1 MENLSL
7 AEIQPI
13 LQTILVTIPVFW
25 GVYEFR
31 KFRYQLNDIKKT
43 ADQLNVKI
51 DDLANNKLDKYPFF
65 ADLKILVDKINK
77 VFKP

>member
-1 MENLSL
+1 MECNYIELKPLIPSL
-7 AEIQPI
+7 IC
-13 LQTILVTIPVFW
+13 VVPVFW

>member
-1 MENLSL
+1 MECNYIELKPLIPSL
-7 AEIQPI
+7 IC
-13 LQTILVTIPVFW
+13 VVPVFW

-43 ADQLNVKI
+43 AYELNGKI
-51 DDLANNKLDKYPFF
+51 NDLANNKLDEYPFF